1 MSGGSFDYN
10 NYQLDALADDI
21 ERVVK
26 RNHTKDDWGFCNN
39 FTPETIE
46 KLENTSNQLRILSKK
61 YIELIGLWLVMIVR
75 KLFMNVGRKRGLHDK
90 QQPNCGVAYRLT
102 KKFP

>member
-61 YIELIGLWLVMIVR
+61 VHRIDWLVASDDSEETFHER
-75 KLFMNVGRKRGLHDK
+75 WQKEGL
-90 QQPNCGVAYRLT
+90 T
-102 KKFP
+102 